1 MERGYAG
8 AMRQPADRSRDVRQG
23 RDPLRDHDPGVDFA
37 TTTSR
42 ASPPTERVVQ
52 ILDFLASRP
61 ADRFGVSE
69 LARRVG
75 LSKPTCLG
83 IVTSLSDAGYLVRD
97 AADKTYRLGPS
108 LITLGHKAQESM
120 RVSPAAREELRRL
133 SARFGVTAALSG
145 VVDDRITLLDLVAP
159 AGARPGVEVGQSYPF
174 APPVGLMF
182 VLWDD
187 EAERNWLAKEPT
199 IPLRTNSDRLK
210 RVIAECRADG
220 YLVER
225 QTPGGRRL
233 YSLMAGMSSTL
244 PDELRALLGELVSDI
259 GERVYLRDENRSAGK
274 RRTTRT
280 DISVISAPIYD
291 HYQRQVMVSS
301 MHIGKSLTDKEIVEH
316 AGALVATADA
326 VTAQLGGIKR

>member
-1 MERGYAG
+1 MERE
-8 AMRQPADRSRDVRQG
+8 VRLQSVSAPESSG
-23 RDPLRDHDPGVDFA
+23 
-37 TTTSR
+37 R
-42 ASPPTERVVQ
+42 ASPPTDRVVR
-52 ILDFLASRP
+52 ILDFLAGRP
-61 ADRFGVSE
+61 DERFGVSE
-69 LARRVG
+69 LARRIG

-83 IVTSLSDAGYLVRD
+83 IVTSLTEAGYLVRD

-145 VVDDRITLLDLVAP
+145 VIDDRITLLDLVAP

-199 IPLRTNSDRLK
+199 IPLRTHSDRLN
-210 RVIAECRADG
+210 RVIARCRDDG

-225 QTPGGRRL
+225 LTPGGRRL
-233 YSLMAGMSSTL
+233 YSLMAGMSSNL

-259 GERVYLRDENRSAGK
+259 GERVYLRDENGSAG
-274 RRTTRT
+274 RQ
-280 DISVISAPIYD
+280 AP
-291 HYQRQVMVSS
+291 
-301 MHIGKSLTDKEIVEH
+301 
-316 AGALVATADA
+316 
-326 VTAQLGGIKR
+326 